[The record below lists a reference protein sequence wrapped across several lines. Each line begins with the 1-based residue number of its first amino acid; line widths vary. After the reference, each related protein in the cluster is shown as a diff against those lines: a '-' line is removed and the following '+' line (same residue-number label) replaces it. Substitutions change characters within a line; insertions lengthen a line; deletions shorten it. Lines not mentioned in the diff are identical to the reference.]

1 MKICLAA
8 PEKGVIGQEGG
19 KIAVSGAQ
27 TRGKTVFDGAELD
40 FDSFSGSWKCWVGHL
55 AITPSREAIFSLG
68 RPYFPEWRSGFLE
81 NARKIKVFR
90 MAIWVIDSGA
100 KSVLDRFSVIKNGYL

>member
-1 MKICLAA
+1 MTHRDRPKSGPKSFRQVKIWLAA
-8 PEKGVIGQEGG
+8 PEKGGIGQEGG
-19 KIAVSGAQ
+19 KNSVSGAQ

-68 RPYFPEWRSGFLE
+68 RPYFQG
-81 NARKIKVFR
+81 
-90 MAIWVIDSGA
+90 
-100 KSVLDRFSVIKNGYL
+100 